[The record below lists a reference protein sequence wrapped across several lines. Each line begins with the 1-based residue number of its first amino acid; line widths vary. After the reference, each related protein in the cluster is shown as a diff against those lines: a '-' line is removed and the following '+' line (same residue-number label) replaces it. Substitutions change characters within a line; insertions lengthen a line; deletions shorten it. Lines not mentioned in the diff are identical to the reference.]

1 MRDVE
6 AVVDASIVVKWFV
19 EEEDSDKALKLRD
32 RYVDGELRIAAPELL
47 IFEVLNALHYKK
59 LFSESEL
66 KEVSEALEAYSLNLY
81 PLKGDYAEKTV
92 EVAFKNDITIY
103 DAAYVALAM
112 IRGTH
117 MYTADEKLVRKMKH
131 RYKEYVKSVKD
142 L

>member
-1 MRDVE
+1 MRDMEV
-6 AVVDASIVVKWFV
+6 VVDASIVVKWFV

-59 LFSESEL
+59 LFSENEL
-66 KEVSEALEAYSLNLY
+66 KEISEALEAYSLNLY
-81 PLKGDYAEKTV
+81 PLKGDYAEKTI

-103 DAAYVALAM
+103 DAAYIALAM